1 MSRQVQWS
9 RKNPEQWAGL
19 GEGLGFLNHFGPAFV
34 EGLEEFLFGKA
45 LSLERYQLSVCSF
58 AENAKP
64 KNVRVE
70 SGTRWLLGSLH
81 CATRRIR
88 KRRARKCRV
97 VPVGMTTSEEKG
109 PREEKRRRRGTQQGT
124 MYRATSG
131 ERAESSGA

>member
-9 RKNPEQWAGL
+9 RKNREQRPGL

-58 AENAKP
+58 GENAKP

-70 SGTRWLLGSLH
+70 SGTRWLLRSLH
-81 CATRRIR
+81 CATRSVR
-88 KRRARKCRV
+88 KGRARKCRV
-97 VPVGMTTSEEKG
+97 APVGMTTWEEEG
-109 PREEKRRRRGTQQGT
+109 PKRRETQEKRNPAGHDVS
-124 MYRATSG
+124 ATSG
-131 ERAESSGA
+131 ERADSSGA